1 MTHTI
6 PTPATTT
13 DPATDPVAGPSTP
26 AGRLLS
32 LDAFRGL
39 TIAAMLLV
47 NDPGSW
53 AHVYGPLRHAEWHG
67 WTPTD
72 LVFPF
77 FLFIMGV
84 AMTYSFGK
92 RRRDGADRGTLLR
105 QAARRAMV
113 LFALGL
119 LIHAFP
125 WYNVDL
131 STLRIPGVLQ
141 RIAVAYLAAS
151 AIVLYTGLRGQVV
164 ATAALLLG
172 YWALLALVPAPGGTA
187 GDLTPDGNLGAW
199 VDRTVLGTEHLWSQS
214 RTWDPEGILSTI
226 PAIASVLFG
235 VFTGHWL
242 RSGKSGATVTV
253 GLLAAGVATV
263 AVGALWGELFPIN
276 KNLWTSSFTV
286 FTSGMALLLLGLFYW
301 VIDVRGRKRWA
312 TPFVVFGVNAIAA
325 YFLASVFA
333 RVITMI
339 HVGEGASLKVWAYEN
354 LFASWAGPLN
364 GSLAFAIAYVLLWLA
379 LMWPL
384 YRRRIY
390 IKV

>member
-1 MTHTI
+1 MTATI
-6 PTPATTT
+6 PTHATVT
-13 DPATDPVAGPSTP
+13 DPTTDPVAGPSAP
-26 AGRLLS
+26 ASRLLS

-84 AMTYSFGK
+84 AMTFSFGK
-92 RRRDGADRGTLLR
+92 RRRDGSDRGTLLR
-105 QAARRAMV
+105 QAARRALV

-141 RIAVAYLAAS
+141 RIAVAYLATS
-151 AIVLYTGLRGQVV
+151 AIVLFTGLRGQVV

-172 YWALLALVPAPGGTA
+172 YWALLTLVPVPGGTA

-199 VDRTVLGTEHLWSQS
+199 LDRTILGTEHLWSQS

-226 PAIASVLFG
+226 PAIGSVLFG
-235 VFTGHWL
+235 VFTGRWI
-242 RSGKSGATVTV
+242 RAGKSGSTVTR
-253 GLLAAGVATV
+253 GLLAAGVAAV
-263 AVGALWGELFPIN
+263 ALGALWGQFFPIN

-286 FTSGMALLLLGLFYW
+286 FTSGMALLLLGVFYW
-301 VIDVRGRKRWA
+301 VIDVRGWRRWA

-333 RVITMI
+333 RVINMI
-339 HVGEGASLKVWAYEN
+339 QVSEGVSLKAWTYEN

-364 GSLAFAIAYVLLWLA
+364 GSLAFAIAFVLLWLA